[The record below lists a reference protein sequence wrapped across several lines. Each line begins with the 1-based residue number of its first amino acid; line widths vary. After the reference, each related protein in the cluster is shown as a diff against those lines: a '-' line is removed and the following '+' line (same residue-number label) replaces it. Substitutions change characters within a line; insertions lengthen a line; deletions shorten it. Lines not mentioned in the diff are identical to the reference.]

1 MLCPVYEAPT
11 ALIIDDSPLVRTI
24 LGALLRR
31 QGLSVTAVRDGEA
44 GYAHAVAHKPSI
56 ICLDLMLPHISG
68 LEVCRRLRQTP
79 ETAHTPVVI
88 VSARP
93 YPQDRAAAFEAGAD
107 AYLHKPCEGAEV
119 ESTVRTLLWKTRD
132 GRRAS

>member
-1 MLCPVYEAPT
+1 M
-11 ALIIDDSPLVRTI
+11 RTI

-31 QGLSVTAVRDGEA
+31 QGLVVTAVRDGEA

-56 ICLDLMLPHISG
+56 ICLDLMLPNTSG

-79 ETAHTPVVI
+79 ETAQTPIVI

-93 YPQDRAAAFEAGAD
+93 YPQDRASAIEAGAD
-107 AYLHKPCEGAEV
+107 AYLHKPCEATAV
-119 ESTVRTLLWKTRD
+119 ASTVRTLLWKSRD